1 MRMNVYDQRRWEDG
15 ADAYRTAV
23 DAVHVQR
30 AGYLTEQ
37 GKAELAAQHAN
48 LYERLLEC
56 LLHLG
61 RLDEAVAV
69 LEQSKARNLLDLL
82 ANRDLGPPQAPP
94 DLVHEYDRLRF
105 VLRRLVTTSTA
116 DSGVSSQPDSS
127 GSDGDT
133 RGAPAATCE
142 AVLAE
147 QRRHALRRLEEV
159 SAELHRYDPDFLP
172 AAPPVRFADVAA
184 AVPAA
189 PDSAVVLL
197 ALREADATAL
207 LLRRTLD
214 GAVEPP
220 RMEDVIPLPD
230 LSRAWLGRRLFG
242 AGADDE
248 SVGLLYAYWT
258 GDHAHWAA
266 DLDRLLGELG
276 MRLVAPLLPRLR
288 LLGVRHLLLVPH
300 HELHLLPL
308 HACWTLD
315 ASGARRYLVDEVAV
329 GYTPSLAVLART
341 PARTLPPVPHI
352 LGVLNPDGSLVFAAH
367 ELAGIA
373 PPLGQVRALEP
384 AAATVTG
391 VRAGLTD
398 GEYAV
403 THFSCHGRYDLGD
416 PLRSALLLHTQQQQ
430 LTLADLYGV
439 GDDDAGPDAS
449 LADQGA
455 PQAVPDGAGRLR
467 LHQALVVMSAC
478 ETALSTLSSPTDEYE
493 GLPAGLLYAGAAA
506 VLGTLWRVN
515 DLSTAVLIRH
525 FYKEWLDRP
534 SAVPTTGGV
543 GIAEALRRA
552 QCIVREMTAARVLE
566 EWLTEEAIA
575 AIPSLWAQIH
585 YGRMRDE
592 LRAGDPQARPFERVE
607 YWAGACAIGHVW

>member
-1 MRMNVYDQRRWEDG
+1 
-15 ADAYRTAV
+15 
-23 DAVHVQR
+23 
-30 AGYLTEQ
+30 
-37 GKAELAAQHAN
+37 
-48 LYERLLEC
+48 
-56 LLHLG
+56 
-61 RLDEAVAV
+61 V

-82 ANRDLGPPQAPP
+82 ANRDLVPPQAPP

-142 AVLAE
+142 VVLAE

-552 QCIVREMTAARVLE
+552 VHRARDDRGAGAGGVADGGGYRGHPLA
-566 EWLTEEAIA
+566 LGAN
-575 AIPSLWAQIH
+575 P
-585 YGRMRDE
+585 
-592 LRAGDPQARPFERVE
+592 LRAHARRAACRRPP
-607 YWAGACAIGHVW
+607 GASL